1 MNSILCIYIKKKDN
15 SFDSISYNES
25 YTKESHEPTKKTPL
39 THIKREK
46 LTRRKMIETI
56 YMHDFDCA
64 SDVGRMCL

>member
-1 MNSILCIYIKKKDN
+1 MKATLESRMN
-15 SFDSISYNES
+15 
-25 YTKESHEPTKKTPL
+25 PQKKTPL